1 MIKVKDFL
9 KRRNLLFIIKESKIK
24 IARRREIE
32 VKASLGKEEN
42 GGHNWKMS
50 EMKNTTKRQEEWKK
64 IFWWEMRNNKKW
76 KQKMFEKMKIGKPKE
91 ECNNNENK
99 KK

>member
-32 VKASLGKEEN
+32 AKASFGKAEN
-42 GGHNWKMS
+42 GGHN
-50 EMKNTTKRQEEWKK
+50 
-64 IFWWEMRNNKKW
+64 
-76 KQKMFEKMKIGKPKE
+76 
-91 ECNNNENK
+91 
-99 KK
+99 